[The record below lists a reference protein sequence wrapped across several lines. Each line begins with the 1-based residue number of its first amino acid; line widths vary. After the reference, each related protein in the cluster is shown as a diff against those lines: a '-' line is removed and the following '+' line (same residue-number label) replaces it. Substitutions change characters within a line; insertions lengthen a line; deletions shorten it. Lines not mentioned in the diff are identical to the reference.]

1 MSDPI
6 IDPDTGEN
14 LGSLDVVK
22 GTAIVSRVYPHMS
35 IAEAPWKSLNGY
47 SSNIRAAMNAGSL
60 GNRYIQSDLNVDP
73 EEITGLPTKSNSP
86 IKIGDYV
93 VVVNK

>member
-1 MSDPI
+1 
-6 IDPDTGEN
+6 
-14 LGSLDVVK
+14 
-22 GTAIVSRVYPHMS
+22 
-35 IAEAPWKSLNGY
+35 
-47 SSNIRAAMNAGSL
+47 MNAGSL
-60 GNRYIQSDLNVDP
+60 ASSLSLSNRYIQSDLNVDP